1 MTNVFKKLIRKEF
14 GDRNYYKYF
23 FCYQNM
29 LYNDDFEID
38 KVTKDEVY
46 NDIYDKLKNLDM
58 QALKKRHNRL
68 ADTMITA
75 FSITNTFLIVI
86 GFYVAALWLLI
97 SQGFNPM
104 VAKISIVIIS
114 VAFLYK
120 LYEFIL
126 NKFCFVDAHIA
137 IIYKTVLENLIENQ

>member
-29 LYNDDFEID
+29 LYDENFEID

-46 NDIYDKLKNLDM
+46 TDIYNN
-58 QALKKRHNRL
+58 LKKLDKQNLIKRHSRL
-68 ADTMITA
+68 SDTMVTA

-86 GFYVAALWLLI
+86 GFYAVAMWLLI

-104 VAKISIVIIS
+104 VAKVSMVIIS

-120 LYEFIL
+120 LYEYIL
-126 NKFCFVDAHIA
+126 NKFCYVDVHIA
-137 IIYKTVLENLIENQ
+137 IIYKTVLESLIENQ